1 MNLKSGA
8 HLQGGRYRIIST
20 LGRGGFGITYL
31 AEHTM
36 TRRRV
41 CIKEYFPKDYYR
53 RNEDATS
60 IALSSDGFAESMNRY
75 KAKFVKEAQTIATFS
90 HPNIVPIHD
99 AFEENDTAY
108 YVMEYVEGG
117 SLSDI
122 VKGNGAL
129 DEATAVDYVRQI
141 ASALSYIHERRFMH
155 LDIKPGNIML
165 RTNDER
171 AMLIDFGL
179 SKHYNDDGEQTST
192 TPVGIS
198 HGYAP
203 FEQYKDG
210 GVSIFSPATDIYS
223 LGATLYYLV
232 TGSVPPSA
240 TDIAKGGINTP
251 TNLSP
256 GVQRAIKEAMN
267 YWREDRPQS
276 IDDFLRLLDD
286 DKVVAPIA
294 ENTIIE
300 VEPKHDDES
309 TIIDVEPKQTPQP
322 APQPKNEPK
331 PKKSKGGLWLGIF
344 LFVVAAVTS
353 FILLGGG
360 SSKKDAPRSAVSV
373 VDTLSRNIPTTD
385 SISSSCDSLNLVRLK
400 VNTIAN
406 SDKPYVK
413 PTYTE
418 EPPKDKMAISAAN
431 ATAVDLGLTS
441 GTKWATYNVG
451 ATSPEECGN
460 YYAWGE
466 IVTKSHYTSASSQVS
481 VKTMDEISG
490 KEKYDA
496 ATANWGNEWRMPTQ
510 AEFDELVK
518 NCNWKLYERNG
529 VWGYEVK
536 SKKNGNSIF
545 LPAAGYLRD
554 GNNKNDAGSGGYY
567 WSSELDNTKRAYHLY
582 FNDGGIDPER
592 HGLYDGMSVR
602 PVTGT
607 KPTIKPNEPKPVSP
621 KQEES
626 KPTKQ
631 AGSNSDSTKAEDQK
645 PKPVTQPNNEIWY
658 TSSDGKV
665 VKPYKGI
672 FGAEIESNTYKNGK
686 GIIKFKGD
694 VTTIGEKAFYEC
706 KSLTS
711 VTIPNSVTTIGN
723 SAFAS
728 CESLTSVIIP
738 NSVTTIGYRAFSGCS
753 SLTSVTIPDSVTTIG
768 DGAFNGCRNIKEF
781 KGGSAFI
788 NGRCLVING
797 KLVAFAPAGITKFTI
812 PDSVTEIGNYAFLG
826 CKNLT
831 SVTIPNGVTT
841 IGGDAFLGCK
851 NLTSVTIP
859 DSVTTIGDSAFRECP
874 NLTTINI
881 PNRVTTIGE
890 HAFEECCSIKSIT
903 IPNSVKTIGR
913 CAFDRCSSLTS
924 VTISNSITA
933 IHEFTFN
940 ECSNLKSVAIP
951 KGVKHIGDFAFKGCD
966 MLESVTLPYSIEE
979 IGWDAFFGCRNLI
992 TVYCDATIPP
1002 SISESS
1008 FASSKYR
1015 NYFGNIVY
1023 EYNCTIYVPSYA
1035 VDNYKKQFS
1044 GKMNKKNIL
1053 GVSFN

>member
-141 ASALSYIHERRFMH
+141 ASALSYIHERRVMH

-165 RTNDER
+165 RTSDER

-276 IDDFLRLLDD
+276 IDEFLKLLDD
-286 DKVVAPIA
+286 EPEVVTPVA
-294 ENTIIE
+294 ENTIID

-309 TIIDVEPKQTPQP
+309 TIIDVEPKQIAQP

-331 PKKSKGGLWLGIF
+331 PKNERKSKRGLWLGIF
-344 LFVVAAVTS
+344 LFILAAVAS
-353 FILLGGG
+353 FILFGGG
-360 SSKKDAPRSAVSV
+360 SSKKESAPKSAVATVDTPQLNESPKKEELKPELILESDSEVILPYDGGSGEIKYSVKNDDGVSEVSCANSGDSWLTTTIDIDIIHYSAKKNTTGSERSAAVKVIYGNQSFEV
-373 VDTLSRNIPTTD
+373 VVTQSAAPVGFTLNSSD
-385 SISSSCDSLNLVRLK
+385 SIKLSADGGSAK
-400 VNTIAN
+400 IKYTITN
-406 SDKPYVK
+406 P
-413 PTYTE
+413 
-418 EPPKDKMAISAAN
+418 
-431 ATAVDLGLTS
+431 VD
-441 GTKWATYNVG
+441 G
-451 ATSPEECGN
+451 A
-460 YYAWGE
+460 
-466 IVTKSHYTSASSQVS
+466 S
-481 VKTMDEISG
+481 VKYAT
-490 KEKYDA
+490 DA
-496 ATANWGNEWRMPTQ
+496 KW
-510 AEFDELVK
+510 L
-518 NCNWKLYERNG
+518 
-529 VWGYEVK
+529 
-536 SKKNGNSIF
+536 
-545 LPAAGYLRD
+545 
-554 GNNKNDAGSGGYY
+554 
-567 WSSELDNTKRAYHLY
+567 
-582 FNDGGIDPER
+582 
-592 HGLYDGMSVR
+592 
-602 PVTGT
+602 
-607 KPTIKPNEPKPVSP
+607 TIKPNDGVVSC
-621 KQEES
+621 
-626 KPTKQ
+626 TAQ
-631 AGSNSDSTKAEDQK
+631 ANTTGKERKTTVTLSYCGHSFEVA
-645 PKPVTQPNNEIWY
+645 VTQPAVPVEFKLASSSSIELSADGGSGTIGYTISNHVNKRDIATKTSDSWLSVKNDSGTISYSASANETDKKRSTTVTLTYCDQSVKVNISQDSSTPSNNEIWY

-665 VKPYKGI
+665 VKPYKEGKDI

-686 GIIKFKGD
+686 GIIKFKGN
-694 VTTIGEKAFYEC
+694 VTTIGVCAFFYCGSLTSITIPSSVTTIGNQAFERAN
-706 KSLTS
+706 LTS
-711 VTIPNSVTTIGN
+711 VTIPNSVTTIGDY
-723 SAFAS
+723 AFDG
-728 CESLTSVIIP
+728 CKSLTSITIP
-738 NSVTTIGYRAFSGCS
+738 NSVTEIGYWAFGGCCN
-753 SLTSVTIPDSVTTIG
+753 L
-768 DGAFNGCRNIKEF
+768 KEF

-788 NGRCLVING
+788 NGRCLIING

-812 PDSVTEIGNYAFLG
+812 PNSVTTIEGVFAD
-826 CKNLT
+826 CSNLT
-831 SVTIPNGVTT
+831 SV
-841 IGGDAFLGCK
+841 
-851 NLTSVTIP
+851 
-859 DSVTTIGDSAFRECP
+859 
-874 NLTTINI
+874 
-881 PNRVTTIGE
+881 
-890 HAFEECCSIKSIT
+890 T
-903 IPNSVKTIGR
+903 IPNSVKTIGEV
-913 CAFDRCSSLTS
+913 AFYNCSNLTSVTIPNSVKTIGDHAFRQCSSLTS
-924 VTISNSITA
+924 ITIPNSVTT
-933 IHEFTFN
+933 
-940 ECSNLKSVAIP
+940 
-951 KGVKHIGDFAFKGCD
+951 IGDCAFYGCD
-966 MLESVTLPYSIEE
+966 NLSKKTKSNIKSINPNVV
-979 IGWDAFFGCRNLI
+979 F
-992 TVYCDATIPP
+992 
-1002 SISESS
+1002 
-1008 FASSKYR
+1008 
-1015 NYFGNIVY
+1015 
-1023 EYNCTIYVPSYA
+1023 
-1035 VDNYKKQFS
+1035 
-1044 GKMNKKNIL
+1044 
-1053 GVSFN
+1053 